1 MALPQTR
8 DASAPTSAP
17 RKDPEFRH
25 VSGVRVEEI
34 EILNKDPAR
43 HYVLVDDAA
52 DPRAIFCP
60 EMFEDVGYK
69 VERWPKFEGL
79 KDDALERAKASAL
92 RFRGRPFGLPGEKM
106 MARGNVLM
114 SESRV
119 QLQAMYAQSQKASD
133 QLADA
138 INPEKA
144 LARMRAEAD
153 PGRSKMALDLAGD
166 GEMSGAQRFDNAERQ

>member
-1 MALPQTR
+1 MVLPQTR
-8 DASAPTSAP
+8 AAEAPASAP

-25 VSGVRVEEI
+25 ISGVRVEEI
-34 EILNKDPAR
+34 EVLNKDPNR
-43 HYVLVDDAA
+43 HYVLVEDNG

-60 EMFEDVGYK
+60 EMYEDVGFR

-79 KDDALERAKASAL
+79 KDEALERAQAAAM

-114 SESRV
+114 SVSRE
-119 QLQAMYAQSQKASD
+119 QLRAQYAASQRVSD

-144 LARMRAEAD
+144 LARMRAETR
-153 PGRSKMALDLAGD
+153 PGDAKMNLDIAGD